1 MNSST
6 TTGRWHATLLFL
18 WLGHLLGVEPL
29 PCPAQ
34 SLIPNGSFE
43 QTDTCLLG
51 ISFEWTSSQGPTAW
65 FSAYLHPDHLQGC
78 LNYGA
83 ANGLPL
89 NQFTFQEPL
98 DGNSCIGLFSYVQSG
113 VEEQRE
119 WAMVELLEPLLVGE
133 TYYASLYAN
142 AAFGGNAQY
151 PQIWLATNN
160 IGMLFTTQS
169 REWDFGDGYPSAPNI
184 AHIRR
189 TAILADTVGWT
200 LVSGSFVAD
209 SAYRYVMIGNFFNN
223 AQTDTLHFAAPNSV
237 FPWYPRSYTLIDKVC
252 VTSKPDGCDM
262 EHGIGGLL
270 GASAGLYPNPATNQL
285 WIRKAQ
291 GYQGSVF
298 DALGRRLWSGTF
310 TADEVALAVG
320 HWARGAYS
328 LRLEGRGEQRSY
340 KFVLVE

>member
-1 MNSST
+1 
-6 TTGRWHATLLFL
+6 
-18 WLGHLLGVEPL
+18 
-29 PCPAQ
+29 
-34 SLIPNGSFE
+34 
-43 QTDTCLLG
+43 
-51 ISFEWTSSQGPTAW
+51 
-65 FSAYLHPDHLQGC
+65 
-78 LNYGA
+78 
-83 ANGLPL
+83 
-89 NQFTFQEPL
+89 
-98 DGNSCIGLFSYVQSG
+98 
-113 VEEQRE
+113 
-119 WAMVELLEPLLVGE
+119 MVELLEPLLVGE